1 MENKTIATVIGTTVL
16 AGTLA
21 ATLILNPV
29 EQTSTP
35 EPIPTP
41 TATVEVV
48 ATPSPSATPNPTPTG
63 TPVVTPAQTATP
75 KPTATVAPTTT
86 PQATQTPRVATLE
99 DYAIRTVLE
108 DGTVIVTYQPDTP
121 QELLDT
127 LIPKKKGA
135 K

>member
-35 EPIPTP
+35 EPTPTP
-41 TATVEVV
+41 TATISILETT
-48 ATPSPSATPNPTPTG
+48 TPTPTPAPTGSPSATPTPTPSATQ
-63 TPVVTPAQTATP
+63 TPTATATP
-75 KPTATVAPTTT
+75 S
-86 PQATQTPRVATLE
+86 ATQTPRVATLE

-108 DGTVIVTYQPDTP
+108 DGTVIVTYAPDTP